1 MPRAALATEP
11 KVPMAPAS
19 EPALL
24 QASPAPSDPPPATA
38 PAAVNVEDE
47 RFASLRRSYM
57 DRLAAMGQAFR
68 ELPSRLQQDDMLSY
82 LRLSDGSDEEVRQ
95 RAFAIFS
102 ETLESAQEHTV
113 SQLQQR
119 LAARDAQVVQ
129 LIAERSMGTE
139 VLETARKRLA
149 ELEHYE
155 HVAGHWQQRCRPL
168 RDRCVELEEELVS
181 LRDQRATE
189 RVALELATQIA
200 RDAEQQVMVSKALA
214 ASAEAAARQAIEQR
228 ANEDSESKWL
238 RQGLSIMLHQLQ
250 GVLKIRKEDAEGM
263 FQAISGAELTT
274 ASERFVSAIGERI
287 GTLEAA
293 DARRTELE
301 AIVGAHSEELREA
314 RLGASMTLEH
324 AHQVPLV
331 VVNCR

>member
-1 MPRAALATEP
+1 MLASVHDAARRARDELANLRQIASRLDGTRQRSSEQEIPAPPNTATPPEIPAPPNAATPYAATPPATPKAPRDNTLLDLPRAASPAAELNVP
-11 KVPMAPAS
+11 MVPMAPAS

-24 QASPAPSDPPPATA
+24 KASSAPSAPPPAA
-38 PAAVNVEDE
+38 ASAAVNVEDE

-57 DRLAAMGQAFR
+57 ERLAAMGQAFR

-129 LIAERSMGTE
+129 LLAERSMGTE
-139 VLETARKRLA
+139 ALETARKRLA

-155 HVAGHWQQRCRPL
+155 HVAEHWQQRCRPL

-200 RDAEQQVMVSKALA
+200 RDAEQQVMA
-214 ASAEAAARQAIEQR
+214 
-228 ANEDSESKWL
+228 
-238 RQGLSIMLHQLQ
+238 
-250 GVLKIRKEDAEGM
+250 
-263 FQAISGAELTT
+263 TT
-274 ASERFVSAIGERI
+274 ADCHQVRLVAIRCHG
-287 GTLEAA
+287 
-293 DARRTELE
+293 
-301 AIVGAHSEELREA
+301 VP
-314 RLGASMTLEH
+314 LGA
-324 AHQVPLV
+324 VD
-331 VVNCR
+331 CR

>member
-1 MPRAALATEP
+1 MPRAALLATEP

-19 EPALL
+19 EPA
-24 QASPAPSDPPPATA
+24 SPAPSAPPPATA

-57 DRLAAMGQAFR
+57 ERLAAMGQAFR

-82 LRLSDGSDEEVRQ
+82 LRLSDGGDEEVRQ

-113 SQLQQR
+113 IQLQQR

-129 LIAERSMGTE
+129 LLAERSMGTE
-139 VLETARKRLA
+139 ALETARKRLA

-155 HVAGHWQQRCRPL
+155 HVAEHWQQRCRPL
-168 RDRCVELEEELVS
+168 RDRCLELEEELVS

-200 RDAEQQVMVSKALA
+200 RDAEQQVMA
-214 ASAEAAARQAIEQR
+214 
-228 ANEDSESKWL
+228 
-238 RQGLSIMLHQLQ
+238 
-250 GVLKIRKEDAEGM
+250 
-263 FQAISGAELTT
+263 TT
-274 ASERFVSAIGERI
+274 A
-287 GTLEAA
+287 
-293 DARRTELE
+293 DC
-301 AIVGAHSEELREA
+301 
-314 RLGASMTLEH
+314 
-324 AHQVPLV
+324 HQVRLVAIRCPGVPLIV
-331 VVNCR
+331 VDCR

>member
-1 MPRAALATEP
+1 MLASVHDAARRARDELANLRQIASRLDGTRQRSSEQEIPAPPNAATPPEIPAPPNAATPNAATPPATPMAPRDNTLLDLPRAASPAAELNVPRAALATEP

-57 DRLAAMGQAFR
+57 ERLAAMGQAFR

-129 LIAERSMGTE
+129 LLAERSMGTE
-139 VLETARKRLA
+139 ALETARKRLA

-200 RDAEQQVMVSKALA
+200 RDAEQQVMATTADCHQVRLV
-214 ASAEAAARQAIEQR
+214 AIR
-228 ANEDSESKWL
+228 C
-238 RQGLSIMLHQLQ
+238 Q
-250 GVLKIRKEDAEGM
+250 GV
-263 FQAISGAELTT
+263 
-274 ASERFVSAIGERI
+274 
-287 GTLEAA
+287 
-293 DARRTELE
+293 
-301 AIVGAHSEELREA
+301 
-314 RLGASMTLEH
+314 
-324 AHQVPLV
+324 PLIA
-331 VVNCR
+331 VNCC

>member
-1 MPRAALATEP
+1 MLASVHDAARRARDELANLRQIASRLDGTRQRSSEQEIPAPPKTATPPEIPSPPNAATPNAATPQATPMAPRDNTLLDLPRASTEP

-19 EPALL
+19 EPA
-24 QASPAPSDPPPATA
+24 PPPATA

-57 DRLAAMGQAFR
+57 ERLAAMGQAFR

-82 LRLSDGSDEEVRQ
+82 LRLGDGGDEEVRQ

-113 SQLQQR
+113 NELQQR

-129 LIAERSMGTE
+129 LLAERSMGTDA
-139 VLETARKRLA
+139 LETARKRLA

-155 HVAGHWQQRCRPL
+155 HVANHWQQRCRPL

-189 RVALELATQIA
+189 RVASELATQIA
-200 RDAEQQVMVSKALA
+200 RDAEQQVMA
-214 ASAEAAARQAIEQR
+214 
-228 ANEDSESKWL
+228 
-238 RQGLSIMLHQLQ
+238 
-250 GVLKIRKEDAEGM
+250 
-263 FQAISGAELTT
+263 TT
-274 ASERFVSAIGERI
+274 ADCHTERLVAIRCHG
-287 GTLEAA
+287 
-293 DARRTELE
+293 
-301 AIVGAHSEELREA
+301 
-314 RLGASMTLEH
+314 
-324 AHQVPLV
+324 VPLIAV
-331 VVNCR
+331 DCR